1 MRLISL
7 VNQQLSRLSYGLW
20 IILVGYLLLATLYAT
35 VTPIFEKP
43 DENWHFAFSMYLV
56 EKGQLPV
63 QTLTE
68 RDHLAEQEG
77 SQPPLYYA
85 LLAGML
91 KITGLDELSDGFA
104 QLTEKNPYYGVRAGA
119 WRDNANQFV
128 HGACVEACWR
138 TAQAVYLGRA
148 LSILSGALALL
159 AAGVTLSLAFPKR
172 EALLWGVVGVMA
184 FNPQFLHI
192 SSSVSN
198 DVLTVAFVNM
208 AFALALMTRSNDFSR
223 LTGSNDQTK
232 VRACFS
238 RFASGERLKHA
249 LTLVWSLL
257 RIVALGVVVGLA
269 TLSKPSGLSIVVT
282 IGLWLL
288 VALWRSRV
296 LTFLWQPLLLYS
308 ASFFAVSGWWFVRN
322 WRLYGEPTG
331 TAIHLEV
338 YGVPAPVLTWST
350 FKAEWK
356 AVANS
361 FWASFGWGAI
371 NPSNEIYTVV
381 QLLAVLLTLLFIVT
395 LFRQWRGWTHAQRLL
410 VGFSVFHLLLVG
422 MLLFRW
428 MRLTV
433 APLGRLLFPALLPI
447 SLILVL
453 GLLTL
458 VPRRVERT
466 AIRLFLS
473 GWIGIALF
481 FLLTLIAPAYEPAPW
496 LAALPEKAQPLHIPF
511 GDQII
516 LEGYDAPAEPLAPG
530 ELVPITLYWRALQ
543 PIDEL
548 FSVAIKLFA
557 RNEQLLAENN
567 SYPDGG
573 RAPTRNWPVDQI
585 ITDRTTLVL
594 SREANTPTL
603 AHVEID
609 LFRLDDE
616 LSLLPAMIDG
626 QVVRPMRPF
635 SLVVREAAD
644 TSTAPALFRFRPL
657 MEEITLRDGMI
668 EAHII
673 WQVGQPLDGDYQAF
687 FHLSSALD
695 QPPIVAA
702 DFSPLGGDFP
712 TRYWQPRDRLSDHAL
727 LPLPTNPEKGDY
739 LLLLG
744 LYDLTTGQRI
754 AGEGAQD
761 VSILARLHWDGKQ
774 WQVISNQ

>member
-1 MRLISL
+1 MRFVTVVSQGIC
-7 VNQQLSRLSYGLW
+7 QFPRGLW
-20 IILVGYLLLATLYAT
+20 IILVLYFILATFYAT

-56 EKGQLPV
+56 ETGQLPV
-63 QTLTE
+63 QTLTK

-85 LLAGML
+85 LLAGLL
-91 KITGLDELSDGFA
+91 KIGGLDELSDGFA
-104 QLTEKNPYYGVRAGA
+104 QLSKKNPYYGVRVGA

-128 HGACVEACWR
+128 HGPCAEACWR
-138 TAQAVYLGRA
+138 TAKAVYLGRA
-148 LSILSGALALL
+148 LSILSGVVALF
-159 AAGVTLSLAFPKR
+159 AAATTIKLAFPQR
-172 EALLWGVVGVMA
+172 EALLLGVVGVMA

-198 DVLTVAFVNM
+198 DVLTVTFVNL
-208 AFALALMTRSNDFSR
+208 AFALALMTRSHDFSR
-223 LTGSNDQTK
+223 
-232 VRACFS
+232 F
-238 RFASGERLKHA
+238 
-249 LTLVWSLL
+249 
-257 RIVALGVVVGLA
+257 VALGVVVGLA

-282 IGLWLL
+282 IGLWIF

-296 LTFLWQPLLLYS
+296 SIFLWQPLLLYGT
-308 ASFFAVSGWWFVRN
+308 SFFAVSGWWFVRN

-331 TAIHLEV
+331 TAIHLQV
-338 YGVPAPVLTWST
+338 YGVSAPVLTWST
-350 FKAEWK
+350 FKAEWQ

-371 NPSNEIYTVV
+371 NPSNSIYTAV
-381 QLLAVLLTLLFIVT
+381 QLLVLLLTGLFVVTLL
-395 LFRQWRGWTHAQRLL
+395 RHWREWNEPSRFLL
-410 VGFSVFHLLLVG
+410 GFSIFHLLLVG

-453 GLLTL
+453 GLLAV
-458 VPRRVERT
+458 VPRRIERP
-466 AIRLFLS
+466 AISLFLS
-473 GWIGIALF
+473 GWVGIALF
-481 FLLTLIAPAYEPAPW
+481 FLLILIRPAYEPAPW
-496 LAALPEKAQPLHIPF
+496 LAALPEEAQPLHIQF

-516 LEGYDAPAEPLAPG
+516 LEGYDAPTEPLDPG
-530 ELVPITLYWRALQ
+530 ELVPITLYWRAVQ
-543 PIDEL
+543 PIDED
-548 FSVAIKLFA
+548 FSVATKLFA

-594 SREANTPTL
+594 SGEVNPPTL

-644 TSTAPALFRFRPL
+644 RSTPPHDLFRFRPL
-657 MEEITLRDGMI
+657 TEQITVRDGML
-668 EAHII
+668 EADII
-673 WQVGQPLDGDYQAF
+673 WEVGQPLDADYQAF

-695 QPPIVAA
+695 QPPLVAA

-712 TRYWQPRDRLSDHAL
+712 TSYWLPGDQLSDQAIL
-727 LPLPTNPEKGDY
+727 QLPDQAITGDY

-744 LYDLTTGQRI
+744 LYDLTTGQRVS
-754 AGEGAQD
+754 GEGKQN
-761 VSILARLHWDGKQ
+761 VWMIARLRWNSVT
-774 WQVISNQ
+774 WQVIKE